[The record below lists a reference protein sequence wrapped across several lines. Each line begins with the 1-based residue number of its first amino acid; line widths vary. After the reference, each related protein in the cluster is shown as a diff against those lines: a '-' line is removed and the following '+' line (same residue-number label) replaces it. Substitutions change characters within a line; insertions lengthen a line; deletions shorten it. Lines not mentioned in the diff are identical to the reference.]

1 MAEPSI
7 KTHKAGN
14 FPKTEKS
21 SKAGESPDRVV
32 AGIRRDEDRMTENK
46 LRPACLDEYLG
57 QESIKE
63 NVRVF
68 IKAAKL
74 RNEPLD
80 HVLLCGPPGLG
91 KTTLALCLAK
101 EMGANVRATSG
112 PAIERPIDLLV
123 LLKNLTPGDVL
134 FIDEI
139 HRLSRVV
146 EEILYPAMEDFV
158 FDRVIGKGG
167 NARARR
173 IPLPRFTLI
182 GATTRGGMLSS
193 PLRDRFGINFN
204 LSYYENKD
212 IRLILERSAGI
223 LGASINESGADELS
237 RRARGTP
244 RVANRLLRRVWD
256 YAQVEGTGIIDQ
268 ALADHAMDRMGID
281 IHGLDGID
289 RRILECL
296 VLRFCGRPVGIE
308 TLSAYVQEEPENIEE
323 IYEPYLLKTGFIS
336 KTPRGRVASPQAF
349 KYFGKK
355 TPEVNQQGTLWE

>member
-1 MAEPSI
+1 LTDPSTKDKDTPERI
-7 KTHKAGN
+7 IDG
-14 FPKTEKS
+14 
-21 SKAGESPDRVV
+21 V
-32 AGIRRDEDRMTENK
+32 RRDEDRLTENR
-46 LRPACLDEYLG
+46 LRPGTLDEYLG
-57 QESIKE
+57 QEMIKE

-68 IKAAKL
+68 IKAAKM
-74 RNEPLD
+74 RSEALD

-91 KTTLALCLAK
+91 KTTLALCIAR
-101 EMGANVRATSG
+101 EMGANVRPTSG

-146 EEILYPAMEDFV
+146 EEILYPAMEDFM
-158 FDRVIGKGG
+158 FDRIIGKGRS
-167 NARARR
+167 AKARR
-173 IPLPRFTLI
+173 IPIPRFTLI
-182 GATTRGGMLSS
+182 GATTRGGVLSS

-204 LSYYENKD
+204 LSYYDEND
-212 IRLILERSAGI
+212 IRLIIERSAGI
-223 LGASINESGADELS
+223 LDASINADGAKELS

-281 IHGLDGID
+281 IHGFDIID

-355 TPEVNQQGTLWE
+355 APEIPKQETLWE